1 MLFYEHGYVYDTLD
15 GTVEKAIPELI
26 AHAHALGINIK
37 GLNGEDWRNANL
49 LRLKTF
55 HDDLT
60 IYITNGYLSVFR
72 SSATCNLKYLRL
84 SEYFK
89 GFDSSLVQLD
99 TNVTLVLDNTIKYS
113 DFRIHEFSGDYKLDL
128 TELNLVNASIVFNS
142 AMKNASLDVFSEC
155 DADIICKHLKVRDEH
170 LRVLSLYVYL
180 LHYIRRD
187 LHYCHESWHTDYKT
201 DVLPLFQRHINAALL
216 TSLSLCNLDGL
227 SFSDTK
233 EFMYSAIRSSHAP
246 ERIKDLAYLA
256 LGYEEA
262 FGFIPDNLLNAVID
276 ILYKVRTLKRGN
288 K

>member
-1 MLFYEHGYVYDTLD
+1 M
-15 GTVEKAIPELI
+15 
-26 AHAHALGINIK
+26 GINIK

-49 LRLKTF
+49 LRLKSF

-99 TNVTLVLDNTIKYS
+99 TN
-113 DFRIHEFSGDYKLDL
+113 
-128 TELNLVNASIVFNS
+128 

-187 LHYCHESWHTDYKT
+187 LHYCHESWHTDYKI

-216 TSLSLCNLDGL
+216 TSLSPCNLDGL

-233 EFMYSAIRSSHAP
+233 EFMYSAIRSSHTP

-256 LGYEEA
+256 LGYEGV